1 MNSAYVFLLML
12 FMHILDDFHFQGC
25 LANLK
30 QKSWWATNAP
40 DPKYKHDWVPALLA
54 HVITWSML
62 IMLPCVYFLD
72 SPVWLVLPLFLFNC
86 GVHFFIDNLK
96 CNRLVINLI
105 EDQLLH
111 LSQIILTFL
120 VLWKIPEMMV

>member
-1 MNSAYVFLLML
+1 MNPAYIFLMML

-30 QKSWWATNAP
+30 QKSWWAANAP

-72 SPVWLVLPLFLFNC
+72 VPVWLVLPLFLFNC

-105 EDQLLH
+105 EDQLFH

-120 VLWKIPEMMV
+120 VCLKIPEMMA

>member
-40 DPKYKHDWVPALLA
+40 DPKYKNDWVPALLA
-54 HVITWSML
+54 HCLSWSM
-62 IMLPCVYFLD
+62 MVMAPCVIFMD
-72 SPVWLVLPLFLFNC
+72 VPVWLVVIMLVFN
-86 GVHFFIDNLK
+86 VAIHFIVDNAK
-96 CNRLVINLI
+96 CNRFLIGLV
-105 EDQLLH
+105 EDQMFH
-111 LSQIILTFL
+111 LAQIIFTFR
-120 VLWKIPEMMV
+120 VFSMIPGMIV